1 VPSDTFHV
9 NVEGLVT
16 KFDKGE
22 QINGQ
27 GEYIADKIV
36 EKVVFRE

>member
-22 QINGQ
+22 LFSRQS
-27 GEYIADKIV
+27 EHIANDSV